1 MAHKDL
7 REWVE
12 GMEKAGELR
21 RVNGADWNLEL
32 TATGEMSPYAVLFD
46 EIVGY
51 PKGYR
56 VLTGMIKTVGRW
68 LRTIG
73 WDTNAREGE
82 LARLWKNRLKGFTPV
97 PPKLLTDGPVC
108 ENVMEKGSIDVFK
121 FPVPFMHPDDGGRYI
136 GSSDAVIM
144 QDPDSGRANFGVYR
158 LQVHDKSTLGI
169 YVANGKDGAIIM
181 RKYHGRGKPCPVVA
195 VVGVDPLLFFV
206 SFAHISDPENTS
218 EYDFA
223 GWLRGSPIEV
233 IRGMDGLPVP
243 AYAEVAI
250 EGEIPPGEFKEE
262 ALFGEWTGYGKSSP
276 ANIIKIKRI
285 LYRNDPILTSQ
296 SPAAPSRPP
305 AKGELVADPRV
316 SGMLWDQMEK
326 AGARGIK
333 SVAVYM
339 ARFLQVISIKNS
351 YAGHARQIG
360 HLATQCHG
368 GAFMGRFTIVVDEEI
383 DPYNLDQVL
392 WAFARYADPERA
404 VDIVRYCWTD
414 RMDCGVH
421 PWHLEISR
429 QPSAPVYNSRCVV
442 DACRPI
448 EWGAQYHRSV
458 VYPRELQEK
467 IVKKWGDIVLKD
479 PSTLAWLI

>member
-1 MAHKDL
+1 
-7 REWVE
+7 
-12 GMEKAGELR
+12 
-21 RVNGADWNLEL
+21 
-32 TATGEMSPYAVLFD
+32 
-46 EIVGY
+46 
-51 PKGYR
+51 
-56 VLTGMIKTVGRW
+56 
-68 LRTIG
+68 
-73 WDTNAREGE
+73 
-82 LARLWKNRLKGFTPV
+82 
-97 PPKLLTDGPVC
+97 
-108 ENVMEKGSIDVFK
+108 
-121 FPVPFMHPDDGGRYI
+121 
-136 GSSDAVIM
+136 
-144 QDPDSGRANFGVYR
+144 
-158 LQVHDKSTLGI
+158 
-169 YVANGKDGAIIM
+169 M
-181 RKYHGRGKPCPVVA
+181 RKYHRQGKACPVVA

-223 GWLRGSPIEV
+223 GWLRGSPVEV
-233 IRGMDGLPVP
+233 VRGMDGLPIP

-250 EGEIPPGEFKEE
+250 EGQIPPDEFKEE

-276 ANIIKIKRI
+276 SNIIRVKRI
-285 LYRNDPILTSQ
+285 LHRNDPILTSQ

-316 SGMLWDQMEK
+316 SGLLWDQMEK

-360 HLATQCHG
+360 HLATQCHA

-404 VDIVRYCWTD
+404 IDIVRYCWTD
-414 RMDCGVH
+414 RMDCGVY
-421 PWHLEISR
+421 PWDLKISR

-448 EWGAQYHRSV
+448 EWGPDYHRSV
-458 VYPRELQEK
+458 VYPRELQER
-467 IVKKWGDIVLKD
+467 IVKKWGEIVLKD